1 MIYLDNAATTKVSP
15 FFINDVKFILSAHWE
30 NASSNSTKGRE
41 VRQLVEDARLRA
53 ANAIGANSN
62 QIIFTSGGS
71 ESNALALNG
80 WKSIYASSVEHH

>member
-1 MIYLDNAATTKVSP
+1 MIYLDNAATTEVSP
-15 FFINDVKFILSAHWE
+15 FFINDAKFMLSSHWE
-30 NASSNSTKGRE
+30 NASSNSTKGQE
-41 VRQLVEDARLRA
+41 VRRFVETARLRA
-53 ANAIGANSN
+53 ANSIGANPN